1 MNEYNIKQR
10 KQREKRSAKV
20 KAMRE
25 SGMTFAQIANKL
37 GVSRQR
43 AQQLCK

>member
-1 MNEYNIKQR
+1 MNEYNIKQQ

-20 KAMRE
+20 RAMRE
-25 SGMTFAQIANKL
+25 SGMTFAEIAIKL
-37 GVSRQR
+37 KISRQR